1 MCITGSYRIVHNA
14 TLLSLDVPDHTAAHH
29 HRHPTEST
37 WPGRR
42 SSSTAMKTLDF
53 ADMSTVVATPR
64 LITHAR
70 SQIWDI
76 LPQPDTDG
84 EGAIRYAI
92 ENRLRESTAT
102 LTSPGTPLLSAAT
115 RTQDTRW
122 RLILVPPSATAAPT
136 PPTYLIYE
144 TDTRS
149 FLGLSPFNDRVVAVA
164 SGLSAS
170 RGSLHARGE
179 NESGEDVLLAW
190 IDSERESFWANWE
203 WLAWKVVAEGWGP

>member
-1 MCITGSYRIVHNA
+1 
-14 TLLSLDVPDHTAAHH
+14 
-29 HRHPTEST
+29 
-37 WPGRR
+37 
-42 SSSTAMKTLDF
+42 MKTLDF
-53 ADMSTVVATPR
+53 ADMSTVVATEIDP
-64 LITHAR
+64 HAR

-84 EGAIRYAI
+84 KGAIRYAI
-92 ENRLRESTAT
+92 ENSSKSTAT

-170 RGSLHARGE
+170 EFASRAGE

-203 WLAWKVVAEGWGP
+203 WLAWKVVAEGWGPEDGKHMFLRGQRATI